1 MNKPRTNQYNFLP
14 VNDQLENSAEF
25 NEAIDRDFGAA
36 LESHGNDGFSRRR
49 WLQLMGA
56 SLALGGL
63 SGCRYE
69 EEKIAPFAFR
79 PHDRLPGVPQKFA
92 TMTELGG
99 VAIPL
104 LATNYDGR
112 PIKLDGNPDH
122 PDSMGASSAF
132 SQARI
137 LEFYDPDRL
146 RMPLI
151 ADSPDQMKAK
161 PKFKD
166 STWDKLIAACE
177 LPSDMST
184 VAVPVSYTHLTL
196 PTIYSV

>member
-1 MNKPRTNQYNFLP
+1 MNKPRPNQYSFRP
-14 VNDQLENSAEF
+14 VDQQLENSPEF
-25 NEAIDRDFGAA
+25 NEAIDRDFGTAT
-36 LESHGNDGFSRRR
+36 ESHDDGFSRRR

-99 VAIPL
+99 VAVPL
-104 LATNYDGR
+104 ISTNYDGR
-112 PIKLDGNPDH
+112 PIKLDGNPKH

-137 LEFYDPDRL
+137 LEFYDPDRI
-146 RMPLI
+146 RMPMVANSL
-151 ADSPDQMKAK
+151 DQMKTR
-161 PKFKD
+161 PKFMGYD
-166 STWDKLIAACE
+166 LGRADRRLQTSFRLE
-177 LPSDMST
+177 QGRHP
-184 VAVPVSYTHLTL
+184 
-196 PTIYSV
+196 